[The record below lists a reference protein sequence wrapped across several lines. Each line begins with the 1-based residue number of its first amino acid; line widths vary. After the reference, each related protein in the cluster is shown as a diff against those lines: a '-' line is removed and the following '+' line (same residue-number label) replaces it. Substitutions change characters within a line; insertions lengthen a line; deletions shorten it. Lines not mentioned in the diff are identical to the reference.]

1 MKTRIIIISLLCLLG
16 IAGCEDDNALSPSY
30 DDKDWLAI
38 EDDPNDPLTHL
49 RYQVYTE
56 QGVNIL
62 YNDTL
67 GREERYDL
75 HGNPYM
81 YYEIWNPGYA
91 ISGSSTPKYALA
103 DDKADV
109 MTMVEVMNKYL
120 FDYLRK
126 DKRPLAYLVVDTL
139 RQSTSTATTPPEKYL
154 KYLTTVCIGRIEEVK
169 HMTDSA
175 RKSFMAE
182 LAGLEYVDDVKGC
195 ELNEDLIVEC
205 DSIRYRVK
213 LSSEY
218 SPVDWQKGFY
228 SKPTSTNKKVPEPEL
243 FGFLYYAFREVNRI
257 YAPSDQQ
264 DKASYIG
271 LILSCTD
278 EEIRE
283 RYKKYPAV
291 IAKYE
296 ATREMMVNAGI
307 LEE

>member
-16 IAGCEDDNALSPSY
+16 IVGCEEDNALSPSF
-30 DDKDWLAI
+30 DDKNWLAI

-67 GREERYDL
+67 GSEERNDS
-75 HGNPYM
+75 HGNLYM
-81 YYEIWNPGYA
+81 YYEVWRPGYA
-91 ISGSSTPKYALA
+91 ISSRSNPVYALA

-109 MTMVEVMNKYL
+109 MTMVEMMNEYL

-126 DKRPLAYLVVDTL
+126 DKRPLVYLVVDTL
-139 RQSTSTATTPPEKYL
+139 RQSTSSATTPPERYL
-154 KYLTTVCIGRIEEVK
+154 KFLTTVCVGRIEEAK
-169 HMTDSA
+169 QMTDSA

-182 LAGLEYVDDVKGC
+182 LAGLEYVDDLKEN
-195 ELNEDLIVEC
+195 ELNTDLLIEY
-205 DSIRYRVK
+205 DSIRYRIK
-213 LSSEY
+213 LSDEY
-218 SPVDWQKGFY
+218 NPVNWQKGY
-228 SKPTSTNKKVPEPEL
+228 VSKPTSTNKKVPEPEL
-243 FGFLYYAFREVNRI
+243 FGFLYYNFREVNRL
-257 YAPSDQQ
+257 YSPSDIQ

-291 IAKYE
+291 IEKYE
-296 ATREMMVNAGI
+296 VTRAMMVNVGI